1 MIFNY
6 FKFQWEPGFNG
17 GFDQEFIYRVREVS
31 LKKKYLKGV
40 FAKNE
45 RGVQANGEK

>member
-6 FKFQWEPGFNG
+6 FIFQWEPGFNG

-31 LKKKYLKGV
+31 FFYIFKCFFL
-40 FAKNE
+40 
-45 RGVQANGEK
+45 